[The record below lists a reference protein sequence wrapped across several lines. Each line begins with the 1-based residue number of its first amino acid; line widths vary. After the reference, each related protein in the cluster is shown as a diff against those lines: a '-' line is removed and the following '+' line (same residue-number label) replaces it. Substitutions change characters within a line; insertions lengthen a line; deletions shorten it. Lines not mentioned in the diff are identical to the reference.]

1 MKVTEIGRIIRDVIP
16 GFRQATFHEVT
27 EFHPRQVSATWHD
40 IEIRA
45 TLARRE
51 STDRWDDCLI
61 IFKLDERTLW
71 YEKVPLTESSIK
83 GAVESG
89 RLALV
94 RRFADAMHILTKES

>member
-1 MKVTEIGRIIRDVIP
+1 MKVTEVGRIIRDIIP
-16 GFRQATFHEVT
+16 GFRQATFHEV
-27 EFHPRQVSATWHD
+27 HPRQVSATWND

-71 YEKVPLTESSIK
+71 YEKVPLMESSIR

-89 RLALV
+89 RLAQ
-94 RRFADAMHILTKES
+94 RPSKP